1 MLGRLILLLVQLAVG
16 WFAAP
21 HILRYLPKFG
31 GVVDLF
37 VYAIVVALLVTL
49 VGFVGSLFLQGVGTP
64 GTETL
69 TSALVVALIFAALTL
84 VELVT
89 AFVSGITP
97 GIRREVYPLVG
108 AVLGY
113 FIKR

>member
-1 MLGRLILLLVQLAVG
+1 MLARLILLLVQLGVG

-21 HILRYLPKFG
+21 YIIRYLPKFG
-31 GVVDLF
+31 GNVDIF
-37 VYAIVVALLVTL
+37 VYAIIVALLVTV
-49 VGFVGSLFLQGVGTP
+49 VGFVGSLVLQGVGTP
-64 GTETL
+64 TTGTL
-69 TSALVVALIFAALTL
+69 TSSLVFALIFAALTL
-84 VELVT
+84 IEPVT
-89 AFVSGITP
+89 AFVSSLSP